1 MAQTY
6 EPYRSKV
13 LSKEQLQQLNS
24 LKPLLAVVHTL
35 LNWSLIFLAWLL
47 VSQTKEVWLIVL
59 AIPWIGTR
67 FYALFIIAHDGLHRR
82 IFPNRTMNDLWNDAF
97 ILGAIGAITRI
108 NRSNHMTHHSNLA
121 TPEDPDRFKYLNQN
135 KNTHLLFA
143 SFLTGLSFVFRAV
156 VNVFVDQGNDTKEK
170 KFVKSNRDSYQ
181 FRDIIILIA
190 WQVILI
196 GGLSYFIGWWAYP
209 VLWLLPV
216 YLFVFVAD
224 LVRVF
229 SEHSMPIADDLAD
242 KSIRLI
248 SFESNFLE
256 KQFFAPNNMNF
267 HAVHHLWPS
276 IPYYNLP
283 TADALVRDSS
293 VALTGLL
300 WRKSYLGY
308 LLDYWRE
315 IPVAINLSENSDRNS
330 HD

>member
-6 EPYRSKV
+6 EPYRSTV

-24 LKPLLAVVHTL
+24 LKPSLAVVHTL
-35 LNWSLIFLAWLL
+35 LNWSLIVLAWLL
-47 VSQTKEVWLIVL
+47 VSQTKEFWLILL
-59 AIPWIGTR
+59 AIPWVGIR

-82 IFPNRTMNDLWNDAF
+82 IFPDRKMNDFWNDAF

-121 TPEDPDRFKYLNQN
+121 TPEDPDRYKYLNQN

-143 SFLTGLSFVFRAV
+143 SFLTVFAFVIRAIG
-156 VNVFVDQGNDTKEK
+156 NVFVGQDNSKRENEPLN
-170 KFVKSNRDSYQ
+170 SNKDNYQ
-181 FRDIIILIA
+181 FRDIFILIV

-196 GGLSYFIGWWAYP
+196 GGLSYLIGWWAYP
-209 VLWLLPV
+209 VLWLFPV

-229 SEHSMPIADDLAD
+229 SEHSMPVADDLAD
-242 KSIRLI
+242 KSMRLI
-248 SFESNFLE
+248 SFESNFFE

-283 TADALVRDSS
+283 AADALVRESS

-308 LLDYWRE
+308 LLEYWRE
-315 IPVAINLSENSDRNS
+315 IPAARNLPENSDRNS